1 VTRFA
6 KDLLVWS
13 QEHGRKNLPWQSS
26 PPNIYHVWLS
36 EIMLQQTQVATVV
49 NYFNNFIINFPT
61 LVELAN
67 ADEEAV
73 LTSWA
78 GLGYYSRARNLHK
91 SAKIILSEYQG
102 IFPSS
107 YLELTALPGIGEST
121 AGAIL
126 SLAYNQSRPI
136 LDGNVKR
143 VLSRYH
149 RVVGHYSDSKVLKE
163 LWRLAKYHTPS
174 KQNANY
180 TQAIMDLGATIC
192 VPRKPL
198 CTRCPVSRNCKAN
211 ICNDQASFPQKK
223 ERAIRSEKSL
233 AFLVYHNEKGEI
245 YLVKRPNKGIWGGL
259 WSFTECEDTETAIT
273 TTIKEHNLNANIV
286 SSLPR
291 FKHSFTHYH
300 LWIRPIIIN
309 SPGLEKDYQ
318 NINKLAL
325 AVPAPVKKIISM
337 LDSLNSAE
345 SNE

>member
-1 VTRFA
+1 
-6 KDLLVWS
+6 
-13 QEHGRKNLPWQSS
+13 
-26 PPNIYHVWLS
+26 
-36 EIMLQQTQVATVV
+36 MLQQTQVATVV
-49 NYFNNFIINFPT
+49 DYFNNFITNFPT

-67 ADEEAV
+67 ADEEEV

-78 GLGYYSRARNLHK
+78 GLGYYSRAMNLHK

-102 IFPSS
+102 IFPTSHS
-107 YLELTALPGIGEST
+107 ELIALPGIGEST

-126 SLAYNQSRPI
+126 SLACNQSRPI

-149 RVVGHYSDSKVLKE
+149 RVVGYYSDSKVLKE

-198 CTRCPVSRNCKAN
+198 CSRCPVSKNCRAN
-211 ICNDQASFPQKK
+211 LCNDQASFPQKNARTTK
-223 ERAIRSEKSL
+223 PEKAL
-233 AFLVYHNEKGEI
+233 AFLVYRNAKGHI
-245 YLVKRPNKGIWGGL
+245 YLAKRPKRGIWGGL
-259 WSFTECEDTETAIT
+259 WSFAECEDNEAAIT
-273 TTIKEHNLNANIV
+273 KAIREHNLEASVI
-286 SSLPR
+286 SSLSK

-309 SPGLEKDYQ
+309 SPGLEKGYH

-325 AVPAPVKKIISM
+325 GVPAPVKKIISM
-337 LDSLNSAE
+337 LDSFNSTE

>member
-1 VTRFA
+1 VTSFA
-6 KDLLVWS
+6 KDLLAWF
-13 QEHGRKNLPWQSS
+13 QAHGRKNLPWQST

-36 EIMLQQTQVATVV
+36 EIMLQQTQVVTVI
-49 NYFNNFIINFPT
+49 NYFNNFIANFPT

-67 ADEEAV
+67 ADEEEV

-102 IFPSS
+102 IFPTS
-107 YLELTALPGIGEST
+107 YSKLIALPGIGEST

-126 SLAYNQSRPI
+126 SLACNQSRSI

-149 RVVGHYSDSKVLKE
+149 RTVGHYSNPKVLKE
-163 LWRLAKYHTPS
+163 LWQLAKYHTPS
-174 KQNANY
+174 TQNAQY

-192 VPRKPL
+192 VPRNPL
-198 CTRCPVSRNCKAN
+198 CSKCPVSTNCKAYVY
-211 ICNDQASFPQKK
+211 NDQAAFPQKK
-223 ERAIRSEKSL
+223 ARTIRPEKSL
-233 AFLVYHNEKGEI
+233 AILVFRNDNGKL
-245 YLVKRPNKGIWGGL
+245 YLLKRPNKGIWAGL
-259 WSFTECEDTETAIT
+259 WSFVECENTKVAINAA
-273 TTIKEHNLNANIV
+273 IKAHNLKASIV
-286 SSLPR
+286 SSLPK

-300 LWIRPIIIN
+300 LWIHPIIIH
-309 SPGLEKDYQ
+309 SPGLEKGYH
-318 NINKLAL
+318 NIKKLEL
-325 AVPAPVKKIISM
+325 GVPAPVKKIISM

>member
-1 VTRFA
+1 MTGFA
-6 KDLLVWS
+6 KDLLVWF

-26 PPNIYHVWLS
+26 PPDIYHVWLS

-49 NYFNNFIINFPT
+49 DYFINFITNFPT

-67 ADEEAV
+67 ADEEDV
-73 LTSWA
+73 LASWA

-91 SAKIILSEYQG
+91 SAKIVLSEYRG
-102 IFPSS
+102 IFPTS
-107 YLELTALPGIGEST
+107 YSELISLPGIGRST

-126 SLAYNQSRPI
+126 SLACNQSQPI

-149 RVVGHYSDSKVLKE
+149 RVAGHYSDSKVLKE

-174 KQNANY
+174 RQNANY

-192 VPRKPL
+192 VPHKPL
-198 CTRCPVSRNCKAN
+198 CPRCPVFRHCKASL
-211 ICNDQASFPQKK
+211 CNDQASFPQKK
-223 ERAIRSEKSL
+223 ARTARPEKSL
-233 AFLVYHNEKGEI
+233 AFLAYRNDKGEI
-245 YLVKRPNKGIWGGL
+245 YLAKRPNKGVWGGL
-259 WSFTECEDTETAIT
+259 WSFEECEDSETAIT
-273 TTIKEHNLNANIV
+273 AAIKEHNLEASII
-286 SSLPR
+286 SSLPK

-309 SPGLEKDYQ
+309 SPNLEKNYH

-325 AVPAPVKKIISM
+325 GVPAPVKKIISM
-337 LDSLNSAE
+337 LDSLNSVE